1 MNNVYV
7 NLERIERQQSNWG
20 FLTGFTLLALPPQ
33 YVFVKTMGLFFRN
46 ALKHFRNIIWL
57 VGALCHQLWK
67 PVCLYEM
74 KPKYDFC
81 LLLLLLRLKKQQ
93 LLKQQSRPSI
103 TYSDFSMHGE
113 CRFFTWFNSF
123 SGELDLTW
131 CCLFIGPIHSY
142 HMDLFVTLMQV
153 KVSSATSKSQV
164 GGVNPFRV
172 KWLWIVTIYTSSL
185 WCVLRA
191 F

>member
-1 MNNVYV
+1 MIFVCSY
-7 NLERIERQQSNWG
+7 
-20 FLTGFTLLALPPQ
+20 FYTG
-33 YVFVKTMGLFFRN
+33 
-46 ALKHFRNIIWL
+46 W
-57 VGALCHQLWK
+57 
-67 PVCLYEM
+67 
-74 KPKYDFC
+74 
-81 LLLLLLRLKKQQ
+81 KKQQ

-153 KVSSATSKSQV
+153 KVTSATSKSQV
-164 GGVNPFRV
+164 VSGVSTLSSCIDMFEFPPQKV
-172 KWLWIVTIYTSSL
+172 KEKEGESL
-185 WCVLRA
+185 ALL
-191 F
+191 